1 MNKYIAIYVRRS
13 VSDKE
18 KGNNSLSIP
27 AQIADCIKFV
37 GEDAFYKV
45 YEEDGK
51 SGKDIKH
58 RPAFRQMFEDCREG
72 LVSKIVV
79 KKYDRFSRN
88 MREYLNITD
97 ELDKLGVSVVSLCEP
112 FNTDTKEGRMMR
124 NNLLNFAEFE
134 REAIAARVK
143 DSYDTKAQETGFY
156 QGGVVYFGYQSSRQT
171 INGKTGSVLVPYD
184 SAVTVRAM
192 FDVYANPEASLR
204 DVILYINEN
213 NLPMDAP
220 KGDGTVTRGFD
231 APNIA
236 AVLKNPLYVR
246 ADKNVYEYLLKN
258 NYRIIDDVDAFDGKH
273 GLFWHNYRSK
283 TDRYV
288 KVGYHEGLVDAD
300 VWLAVQDKFSHHH
313 IPLRKGKVL
322 RSWMSGLLRCGHC
335 DHAVKVDY
343 TYNKNSGN
351 SWRYFTCSGYN
362 SVRGCQSSGIKL
374 NVDEVEAIVYNDMK
388 EHIEE
393 FEIARK
399 IEKKPSTEAD
409 KIRSE
414 ILKIESETAK
424 LMEKLADADEVL
436 FGYIQNRIGTLH
448 STKNELEKKLMLVDR
463 RVKKIDTTPLL
474 GPLNKWETLT
484 VEEKNNL
491 ARMMIEKIYIS
502 VEKGVI
508 IHYYF

>member
-1 MNKYIAIYVRRS
+1 M
-13 VSDKE
+13 
-18 KGNNSLSIP
+18 
-27 AQIADCIKFV
+27 
-37 GEDAFYKV
+37 
-45 YEEDGK
+45 
-51 SGKDIKH
+51 
-58 RPAFRQMFEDCREG
+58 
-72 LVSKIVV
+72 
-79 KKYDRFSRN
+79 
-88 MREYLNITD
+88 
-97 ELDKLGVSVVSLCEP
+97 
-112 FNTDTKEGRMMR
+112 
-124 NNLLNFAEFE
+124 
-134 REAIAARVK
+134 
-143 DSYDTKAQETGFY
+143 
-156 QGGVVYFGYQSSRQT
+156 
-171 INGKTGSVLVPYD
+171 LVPYD

-192 FDVYANPEASLR
+192 YDVYSDPEASLR

-213 NLPMDAP
+213 NLPMNAP

-258 NYRIIDDVDAFDGKH
+258 NYRIIDDVDAFDGTH

-300 VWLAVQDKFSHHH
+300 VWLAVQDKFSHHQ
-313 IPLRKGKVL
+313 IPIRKGKVL
-322 RSWMSGLLRCGHC
+322 RSWLSGLLRCGHC

-343 TYNKNSGN
+343 TYNPKSGS

-362 SVRGCQSSGIKL
+362 SVRGCKSSGIKM
-374 NVDEVEAIVYNDMK
+374 NVNQVEELVYSDMK
-388 EHIEE
+388 EHLEA

-399 IEKKPSTEAD
+399 ADKKPSTEVD
-409 KIRSE
+409 KIHSE
-414 ILKIESETAK
+414 ILKIEAETSK

-436 FGYIQNRIGTLH
+436 FGYIQERVGKLH

-463 RVKKIDTTPLL
+463 RVKKIDTKPLL
-474 GPLNKWETLT
+474 DPLNRWDTLT

-502 VEKGVI
+502 MEKGVD